1 MANMSFSGG
10 GDPVSLFTGTDR
22 KFHDP
27 FLLPSNQ
34 TLPTEL
40 DSALDFCLY
49 LYYMNPQYRR
59 ASIRIIS
66 HFVTDIE
73 FEGETGDEK
82 ERDNLYDFLTHQ
94 LDVFGMMLE
103 LGEEWACFAG
113 ETKVVTR
120 GGVYPIVDLAGKT
133 VDVLS
138 KDGVYRPAEFSSF
151 GVQPLMEVSFHDGR
165 KIYATPEHKWEVR
178 NGRGE
183 IVEVTTRK
191 LRPKS
196 HRIKRTVAPRP
207 EKNDDY
213 YEGIRHGFIYGDG
226 NLNNV
231 RDPKRKQSSTAS
243 FYGDK
248 DAAMEPY
255 FAEHHN
261 PIIPRKDRDCRR
273 QHGHPGHWKE
283 LPAAEAS
290 ASYWY
295 GFVSGFF
302 AADGCVDRRDG
313 CAVLVQEC
321 KRPLQAIIDQLPRIG
336 MVAGELREYDC
347 ETTPPGRKTP
357 NKNRMAYVNL
367 LKQFMQP
374 DDFLIPK
381 HREYFEKHRKP
392 NSKYGQW
399 MRIKAVTE
407 TDRVEEVYCCVEP
420 DTHRFVVSNGVLTS
434 NCYGNGFS
442 RIHFPTDRFLV
453 DNQNPGV
460 HYSLDAYNTE
470 DIKYLWREMKYE
482 VPDLKTA
489 HLPSKQRKTVK
500 LSFFDQPS
508 KDLSRIRLRK
518 LDPRYVTLRHSFIS
532 GRTTVIYKFDPE
544 FLSQLKKGMP
554 WQANETPVPM
564 LKAIASEQDFEFH
577 EGRVYHVKAPT
588 VSGVSNFGW
597 GIPEVIA
604 NYRSLHQL
612 QVYRK
617 IDESVGLDYMLPFR
631 VFSPELGNVAQDGLK
646 QMISTKWRSNVD
658 ELIKRRR
665 ADPFAMH
672 AFPFPINY
680 QEFGAEGKQLA
691 PKDLIEFQTN
701 DMLDAM
707 GYPAELHR
715 GTLAVQQ
722 IPTTLRMFENSFHFL
737 HRHFDNYLKWVTR
750 QVLDYLGSEQI
761 GVKLQLPRMAD
772 DLEAR
777 HIYLQLAAG
786 AEIPREIAYKP
797 FGIDD
802 PVEAVKRR
810 MQEDIEVQKEQAKLQ
825 ADFEREQTLGS
836 MDAILGAQAEA
847 QSGEQAQGGAAPTG
861 AEAAGGTTPLDIQQ
875 QAEQKAMQLVQED
888 AGVVQRELAN
898 LKTSNPTLHALVK
911 EMMDQIRRDAESQGR
926 ASLKGGGQQ
935 A

>member
-1 MANMSFSGG
+1 MSM
-10 GDPVSLFTGTDR
+10 FTGSNR

-34 TLPTEL
+34 TMPTEL

-59 ASIRIIS
+59 ASIRIVS
-66 HFVTDIE
+66 HFVTDID

-82 ERDNLYDFLTHQ
+82 ERDQLYDFLTQQ

-103 LGEEWACFAG
+103 MGEEWA
-113 ETKVVTR
+113 T
-120 GGVYPIVDLAGKT
+120 
-133 VDVLS
+133 
-138 KDGVYRPAEFSSF
+138 
-151 GVQPLMEVSFHDGR
+151 
-165 KIYATPEHKWEVR
+165 
-178 NGRGE
+178 
-183 IVEVTTRK
+183 
-191 LRPKS
+191 
-196 HRIKRTVAPRP
+196 
-207 EKNDDY
+207 
-213 YEGIRHGFIYGDG
+213 
-226 NLNNV
+226 
-231 RDPKRKQSSTAS
+231 
-243 FYGDK
+243 
-248 DAAMEPY
+248 
-255 FAEHHN
+255 
-261 PIIPRKDRDCRR
+261 
-273 QHGHPGHWKE
+273 
-283 LPAAEAS
+283 
-290 ASYWY
+290 
-295 GFVSGFF
+295 
-302 AADGCVDRRDG
+302 
-313 CAVLVQEC
+313 
-321 KRPLQAIIDQLPRIG
+321 
-336 MVAGELREYDC
+336 
-347 ETTPPGRKTP
+347 
-357 NKNRMAYVNL
+357 
-367 LKQFMQP
+367 
-374 DDFLIPK
+374 
-381 HREYFEKHRKP
+381 
-392 NSKYGQW
+392 
-399 MRIKAVTE
+399 
-407 TDRVEEVYCCVEP
+407 
-420 DTHRFVVSNGVLTS
+420 
-434 NCYGNGFS
+434 YGNAFS

-453 DNQNPGV
+453 DNEKAGV
-460 HYSLDAYNTE
+460 HYSLDAYQTE
-470 DIKYLWREMKYE
+470 DIKYIWKEMKYE
-482 VPDLKTA
+482 VPDLKMA
-489 HLPSKQRKTVK
+489 HMPVKQRKKVK

-518 LDPRYVTLRHSFIS
+518 LDPRYITLRHSFIS
-532 GRTTVIYKFDPE
+532 GRTTCIYKFDPE

-554 WQANETPVPM
+554 WQANETPIPM
-564 LKAIASEQDFEFH
+564 LQAIANEQEFEFH

-588 VSGVSNFGW
+588 ISGVSNFGW

-646 QMISTKWRSNVD
+646 QMISAKWRSNVD

-737 HRHFDNYLKWVTR
+737 HRHFSNYLKWVTR

-786 AEIPREIAYKP
+786 AEIPREVAYKP

-810 MQEDIEVQKEQAKLQ
+810 MQEDIEIQKEQSKLQ

-836 MDAILGAQAEA
+836 MDAILGAEAEA
-847 QSGEQAQGGAAPTG
+847 QAGEQAQGGAAPSG
-861 AEAAGGTTPLDIQQ
+861 AEAGGTTPLDIQQ
-875 QAEQKAMQLVQED
+875 QAEEKANVLVQED
-888 AGVVQRELAN
+888 TGVVQRELAN

-911 EMMDQIRRDAESQGR
+911 EKMEQIRGQAESQGR